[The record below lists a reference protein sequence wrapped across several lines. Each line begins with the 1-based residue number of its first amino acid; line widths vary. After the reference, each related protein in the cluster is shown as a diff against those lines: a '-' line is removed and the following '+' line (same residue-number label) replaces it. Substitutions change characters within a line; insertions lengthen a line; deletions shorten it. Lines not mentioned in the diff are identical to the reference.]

1 MIKSF
6 FLPFNFTFP
15 LVLNTRLDD
24 VERSMP
30 SLPFNNTHDRTTLS
44 MAFHHGPLAAHT
56 VGHLAWQCHHL
67 PWNTHM
73 VGRHQARCVIIALE
87 KNTVSDDIGRGLLS
101 SPYVRIHDRM
111 TSRVTSSLESWA
123 IFKVERCRAWHNI
136 IVLGHHQRSDDV
148 RRDFPSS
155 PLVSTHGQ
163 TTSGMAWNHIPWK
176 TYTGSYNARH
186 GMSSSPVESI
196 HG

>member
-1 MIKSF
+1 MTSS
-6 FLPFNFTFP
+6 P
-15 LVLNTRLDD
+15 LDNTDGGMT
-24 VERSMP
+24 SGM
-30 SLPFNNTHDRTTLS
+30 S
-44 MAFHHGPLAAHT
+44 
-56 VGHLAWQCHHL
+56 CHHH
-67 PWNTHM
+67 PWT
-73 VGRHQARCVIIALE
+73 A
-87 KNTVSDDIGRGLLS
+87 NTVILRRARYAITALCQHILLDDIGLAGRHRPWTANMSMLS
-101 SPYVRIHDRM
+101 SPNVRIHDWM

-123 IFKVERCRAWHNI
+123 ILKVERCEAWHTI
-136 IVLGHHQRSDDV
+136 IVLGQHQRSDDV

-176 TYTGSYNARH
+176 TYTGSYNVRH